1 MNDCL
6 FDFRVLYIPT
16 YFAQAINS
24 KRTISACI
32 FVFNYKIIYITLIQN
47 SLYQVSTMIWVIS
60 DLDVSEKGEK
70 GGYIPYQVRL
80 VTYLLCSVQWEWLM
94 MISRYCELSRVN
106 KPTTVW
112 CYERKD
118 TIGSKSFL
126 NEHWRCVK
134 NVLETRENIKIVSS
148 SFYHIICGWFSWG
161 SSKKKIFFWKKN
173 PKWPIFKMAVFQNR
187 QFSEFFCENF
197 MDWSFG

>member
-32 FVFNYKIIYITLIQN
+32 FVFYYKIIYITLIQN

-118 TIGSKSFL
+118 TIGSKKILKSNWFH
-126 NEHWRCVK
+126 EHWRCVILK
-134 NVLETRENIKIVSS
+134 VCRFMDQKVYCEITGDKKVIYR
-148 SFYHIICGWFSWG
+148 SFFNTLLVKLRSWG
-161 SSKKKIFFWKKN
+161 W
-173 PKWPIFKMAVFQNR
+173 
-187 QFSEFFCENF
+187 
-197 MDWSFG
+197 